1 MVPKNVVHTC
11 DVFHIGLQ
19 SAKEYYEQALMQE
32 LKKNQEL
39 QEYIRML
46 ENRMQ
51 HPERDRTPAKQVY
64 QWPMCQSVHTIS
76 F

>member
-1 MVPKNVVHTC
+1 M
-11 DVFHIGLQ
+11 GLQ

-39 QEYIRML
+39 QEYIRLL
-46 ENRMQ
+46 ESRMH
-51 HPERDRTPAKQVY
+51 HPDKDCTPAKQVSHLSVFHC
-64 QWPMCQSVHTIS
+64 CQYSLICSIINQFVLCL